1 MNPFTALKNLS
12 QCCEDRYDPGSWKMD
27 QRCSTNYVLLPSFNC
42 PETESN
48 NLWFSIS
55 AQLFTLRERCI
66 QRMFCVAVRW
76 LAVSRRGPLQLLETY
91 WVQSMTFGR
100 GRSGGLQARNFVMK
114 GPVRRSSS
122 IGPVR
127 TSSNIGPVRR
137 SSSIGPVRR
146 SSGLGPVR
154 RSSSIGPVRMSSS
167 IGPVRR
173 SSSIG
178 PVRKS
183 SSIGPVRRSSSIGPV
198 SVCVIHNVGC
208 FLVVMWK
215 HMLPHH
221 HDWLLRILTQWF
233 LKFSDFNE
241 APTNS
246 LRMIYW
252 DRNMSECF

>member
-122 IGPVR
+122 IGPV
-127 TSSNIGPVRR
+127 
-137 SSSIGPVRR
+137 
-146 SSGLGPVR
+146 
-154 RSSSIGPVRMSSS
+154 
-167 IGPVRR
+167 
-173 SSSIG
+173 
-178 PVRKS
+178 
-183 SSIGPVRRSSSIGPV
+183 

-221 HDWLLRILTQWF
+221 HDWLLRILNSVIF
-233 LKFSDFNE
+233 LKFGEFNE

-246 LRMIYW
+246 LMMIY
-252 DRNMSECF
+252 